1 MIRAACLTAM
11 LWASNP
17 LLADDALSAVESLVE
32 LRYPVTAVEAEEL
45 DRQLATDQD
54 ALLLFDVREPEEFAV
69 SHLPGGIRLDPE
81 ISSAEFIEL
90 YGPQVAGRRVVF
102 YCSVGMRSSR
112 LAEALTPALEK
123 LGAQSVANLRGGIFR
138 WQGEGGPL
146 QNAAGP
152 TRYVHPY
159 DRRWGQLI
167 PNDGPRRLTPE
178 PRPAQS
184 NPPPAAAD

>member
-1 MIRAACLTAM
+1 M

-17 LLADDALSAVESLVE
+17 LLADDALSAVESMVE
-32 LRYPVTAVEAEEL
+32 LRYPVTAVKAEEL

-69 SHLPGGIRLDPE
+69 SHLPGGIRLDPG
-81 ISSAEFIEL
+81 ISSADFTEL

-184 NPPPAAAD
+184 NRTPATAD